1 MSFIEFAFA
10 FFIFV
15 LVCLVILLYAKMAR
29 PSKTRDDAAS
39 DKEKRLFKL
48 YQNLEDMM
56 NSIEEY
62 VEEAKKEIAQDK
74 ERISSLVDE
83 AARAQK
89 TPVAQE
95 PKPKEEPPAPVKEI
109 KEPPVI
115 IEEPLA
121 AKPIRNMKKNEL
133 VLYMKKEG
141 MGDDKIAKELGISR
155 GEVALILG
163 IKK

>member
-1 MSFIEFAFA
+1 MNFIEFAFA

-29 PSKTRDDAAS
+29 PAKNRDDVGS

-74 ERISSLVDE
+74 EKISGLIEE
-83 AARAQK
+83 AVRMQK
-89 TPVAQE
+89 GYAVQQQ
-95 PKPKEEPPAPVKEI
+95 KPKEETPVPVSEI
-109 KEPPVI
+109 KEPPIVR
-115 IEEPLA
+115 EELPAIKPL
-121 AKPIRNMKKNEL
+121 RNMKKNEL

-141 MGDDKIAKELGISR
+141 MDDDKIAKELGISR

>member
-1 MSFIEFAFA
+1 MNFIEFAFA

-15 LVCLVILLYAKMAR
+15 LVCLIILLYAKMAR
-29 PSKTRDDAAS
+29 PSKNRDDAAS

-62 VEEAKKEIAQDK
+62 MDEAKKEIAQDK
-74 ERISSLVDE
+74 ERISALLDE
-83 AARAQK
+83 ATRMQK
-89 TPVAQE
+89 GPIVQE
-95 PKPKEEPPAPVKEI
+95 IKPREEPPVKEI
-109 KEPPVI
+109 KEPAVVK
-115 IEEPLA
+115 EDTA
-121 AKPIRNMKKNEL
+121 AKPLRSMKKNDL

-141 MGDDKIAKELGISR
+141 MDDDKIAKELGISR
-155 GEVALILG
+155 GEVSLILG